1 MNNQKKIFRFVM
13 IALAASLSYSAQ
25 ASDISKQHLANKNSP
40 ASAASTKAST
50 ELNTPTIVNIEFP
63 KTGKKVSSTRL
74 IYGVDYDFV
83 LKDPVGQMALKIARR
98 EGVTGTD
105 AQVLNKTRANSQLLA
120 KIWQELG
127 QKKLPS
133 SSKNFQDR
141 YAVSGFFESFA
152 LPGLTVE
159 MTDNFIKTKTNTI
172 PGLASKGALGTALSI
187 DVVEIVDLD
196 KNTSN
201 LVGSGRGVLFN
212 VPKKDFAVENI
223 FALADMTKKQLKE
236 EGAKSEVTLNKEAF
250 GYLCNIVKI
259 EVPVRPKKKA
269 SGKNNDSLLYMHSL
283 LTNKSQDYINKNYN
297 SRFKNVI
304 TLYYTHD
311 LDNILPPAVV
321 SSQNMTNVAGY
332 FVAATIT
339 DENGL
344 GVTYKLQN
352 IAVNQEIDTGEF
364 QIPAHYPVMT
374 MEEMSKKV
382 AATMG
387 F

>member
-1 MNNQKKIFRFVM
+1 
-13 IALAASLSYSAQ
+13 
-25 ASDISKQHLANKNSP
+25 
-40 ASAASTKAST
+40 
-50 ELNTPTIVNIEFP
+50 
-63 KTGKKVSSTRL
+63 
-74 IYGVDYDFV
+74 
-83 LKDPVGQMALKIARR
+83 
-98 EGVTGTD
+98 
-105 AQVLNKTRANSQLLA
+105 
-120 KIWQELG
+120 
-127 QKKLPS
+127 
-133 SSKNFQDR
+133 
-141 YAVSGFFESFA
+141 
-152 LPGLTVE
+152 
-159 MTDNFIKTKTNTI
+159 
-172 PGLASKGALGTALSI
+172 
-187 DVVEIVDLD
+187 
-196 KNTSN
+196 
-201 LVGSGRGVLFN
+201 
-212 VPKKDFAVENI
+212 
-223 FALADMTKKQLKE
+223 MTKKQLKE

-269 SGKNNDSLLYMHSL
+269 SGKDDHSLLYMHSL
-283 LTNKSQDYINKNYN
+283 LTNKPQDHINKNYN
-297 SRFKNVI
+297 SQFKKVI